1 MSSVAG
7 GGRPASEGRS
17 EATPETAAEGRSEAT
32 RETAT
37 EGRSEAT
44 REVGKPKLPSEIWV
58 LVTANAVIALG
69 YGVVAPVLPQY
80 ARNFGVSIA
89 AATFVITAFALM
101 RLCAAPVSGVLVQ
114 KLGERRIYLTGLVIV
129 ALSTGA
135 CAFAQTYWQ
144 LLVFRSLGG
153 LGSAM
158 FTVSSLGLMIRISP
172 AEARGRVAGMFSSA
186 FLVGSVGGPV
196 IGSLTVGFGLSAPF
210 VIYGVALLIAVAVVF
225 VRLRHS
231 SLAAPDVQTEPTIS
245 LWVALRNSAYRAALF
260 SNFATGWSAFGLR
273 IALVPLFVV
282 EVLGRGAGMA
292 GLALATFAIGNV
304 SAVIPSGYLSDRIG
318 RRKLLICG
326 LTVSAASTVLVGFT
340 TSLPLF
346 LIAAYVTGAATGM
359 FISPQQAAVADII
372 GSKARGGTAVATF
385 QMMSDFGAILG
396 SLAVGQIAE
405 HLTFGTAFV
414 ISGAILAVAAVW
426 WIFAPETRARTG
438 TEHLVAR
445 PLGPEAGGELT

>member
-1 MSSVAG
+1 VSSVAEG
-7 GGRPASEGRS
+7 DCQAS
-17 EATPETAAEGRSEAT
+17 TPDR
-32 RETAT
+32 
-37 EGRSEAT
+37 
-44 REVGKPKLPSEIWV
+44 PKLPSEVWV

-114 KLGERRIYLTGLVIV
+114 RLGERRIYLTGLVIV

-153 LGSAM
+153 FGSAM

-172 AEARGRVAGMFSSA
+172 ADARGRVAGLFSSA

-196 IGSLTVGFGLSAPF
+196 LGSLTVGLGLAAPF
-210 VIYGVALLIAVAVVF
+210 VIYGVALLVAVAVVF
-225 VRLRHS
+225 IRLRHS
-231 SLAAPDVQTEPTIS
+231 SLAAAGVQTEPAIT
-245 LWVALRNSAYRAALF
+245 VRAALRNSAYRAALF

-304 SAVIPSGYLSDRIG
+304 TAVIPSGYLSDRIG

-326 LTVSAASTVLVGFT
+326 LTVSAVSTVLVGFT
-340 TSLPLF
+340 ASLPLF
-346 LIAAYVTGAATGM
+346 LVAAYVTGAATGM

-405 HLTFGTAFV
+405 HLTYGTAFV
-414 ISGAILAVAAVW
+414 ISGAILLVAAVW
-426 WIFAPETRARTG
+426 WVFAPETRPRTS
-438 TEHLVAR
+438 TEHTPMR
-445 PLGPEAGGELT
+445 PLGPEAGGEVP